1 VVRTRVLGVA
11 VMVMLAVLTACAS
24 GPPVDYSHLG
34 ADDVVFRFVE
44 LRYDPVPP
52 TATFEIP
59 TVTVFGDG
67 RVVRPVPGEGYPWP
81 EVTQQW
87 LTPTGMRRLLDAARD
102 AGLAKQTDFGEVD
115 VVDGGG
121 AVFRVVDRVTV
132 VGAPDMGWTIPRM
145 RVRAFMAQL
154 GNLNRWMGWD
164 LSAEE
169 PYSPPGVAVIAWE
182 QGPETGAEPAWPLS
196 DLGSGVPVRGA
207 VCTVY
212 EVADLAPVRS
222 AVTAQGIQGLLW
234 RSNGMSYW
242 IMVRPLLPGDT
253 GCASTA
259 IEEIIG

>member
-1 VVRTRVLGVA
+1 MVRTRVLGVA
-11 VMVMLAVLTACAS
+11 AIAMVAVLTGCAS

-34 ADDVVFRFVE
+34 ADDVVFRFME
-44 LRYDPVPP
+44 LRGDP
-52 TATFEIP
+52 IP
-59 TVTVFGDG
+59 TSVAFEVPAVTVFGNG
-67 RVVRPVPGEGYPWP
+67 RVVRPVPSEGYPWP

-87 LTPTGMRRLLDAARD
+87 LTPSGMRRLLDAARD

-115 VVDGGG
+115 GVVGSGGV
-121 AVFRVVDRVTV
+121 VFRVVDRVTF
-132 VGAPDMGWTIPRM
+132 VGMPTLGLTIPRM

-154 GNLNRWMGWD
+154 GNLDRWMGWD

-169 PYSPPGVAVIAWE
+169 PYSAPGIAVIAFE

-196 DLGSGVPVRGA
+196 DLGLGVPVRAA

-212 EVADLAPVRS
+212 DAADLAPVRN
-222 AVTAQGIQGLLW
+222 AVTPNGYQRVW

-259 IEEIIG
+259 IEDVFG